1 MRRSQ
6 QPLFCFLRT
15 LPSPCFFPLGT
26 HGAERSHCLFPGR
39 LAQATGPRPLCWVAH
54 METDFFIPCW
64 KMTFKTARKLKGGFL
79 QNVEESK
86 MSSSLPQLSEAQPCL
101 WKQTSPVFA
110 ALSYLLIF
118 SLRSPETENLPV
130 INLKT

>member
-1 MRRSQ
+1 MQ
-6 QPLFCFLRT
+6 KPAATLLFPADPALPLL
-15 LPSPCFFPLGT
+15 FPPRDPR
-26 HGAERSHCLFPGR
+26 AERSHCLFPGR
-39 LAQATGPRPLCWVAH
+39 VAQATGPRPLCWVAH
-54 METDFFIPCW
+54 METDFFIPYW